1 MWLPFFIYCTRMKLN
16 LSPALG
22 NVGQLLLGIVF
33 MSFGICLISAVHLGT
48 TPISSLPWAL
58 SEISGL
64 TFGTT
69 TFLCNVVFLCI
80 QILLLRKEFSKLNFL
95 QIPLVF
101 LFSLCTDFWMW
112 ILSSIQLNNYWL
124 LLALSLIGNAFL
136 ALGVAFEIRSKSIP
150 LPGEGLVIA
159 VSVVSRQPFY
169 RIKIGNDV
177 TMVVLAAILG
187 WSFLHEIYGIRE
199 GTLISAFLVGIL
211 VKFISKFLDRIWPV
225 KEYV

>member
-1 MWLPFFIYCTRMKLN
+1 MSRWSLP
-16 LSPALG
+16 PALG

-58 SEISGL
+58 SKISGL

-69 TFLCNVVFLCI
+69 TFLCNIIFLCI

-101 LFSLCTDFWMW
+101 LFSLFTDFWMW
-112 ILSSIQLNNYWL
+112 FLSGISSENYWL
-124 LLALSLIGNAFL
+124 LLSLSLIGNAFL

-159 VSVVSRQPFY
+159 VSVASRQPFY

-187 WSFLHEIYGIRE
+187 WFFLSEIYGIRE
-199 GTLISAFLVGIL
+199 GTVISAFLVGIL
-211 VKFISKFLDRIWPV
+211 VKFISKFLDRIWPI
-225 KEYV
+225 K

>member
-1 MWLPFFIYCTRMKLN
+1 MSRWSLP
-16 LSPALG
+16 SALG

-58 SEISGL
+58 SKICGL

-69 TFLCNVVFLCI
+69 TFLCNIAFLCI

-112 ILSSIQLNNYWL
+112 FLSGIHLENYWL
-124 LLALSLIGNAFL
+124 LLSLSLIGNVFL

-150 LPGEGLVIA
+150 LPGEGFVIA

-187 WSFLHEIYGIRE
+187 WLFLSEIYGIRE
-199 GTLISAFLVGIL
+199 GTVISAFLVGIL
-211 VKFISKFLDRIWPV
+211 VKFISKFLDRIWPI
-225 KEYV
+225 K

>member
-1 MWLPFFIYCTRMKLN
+1 MNFPFFVVVSQMKLN
-16 LSPALG
+16 LPPALG

-33 MSFGICLISAVHLGT
+33 MSFGICLISVVHLGT

-58 SEISGL
+58 AKIGGL

-69 TFLCNVVFLCI
+69 TFLCNILFLCI
-80 QILLLRKEFSKLNFL
+80 QIL

-112 ILSSIQLNNYWL
+112 FLSGIQSQNYWL
-124 LLALSLIGNAFL
+124 LLLLSLAGNVFL

-159 VSVVSRQPFY
+159 ISVVTRQPFY

-187 WSFLHEIYGIRE
+187 WFFINEIYGIRE
-199 GTLISAFLVGIL
+199 GTVISAFLVGIL
-211 VKFISKFLDRIWPV
+211 VKFISKFLDRIWPIN
-225 KEYV
+225 

>member
-1 MWLPFFIYCTRMKLN
+1 MNFPFFICLSDMKLS
-16 LSPALG
+16 LPAALG
-22 NVGQLLLGIVF
+22 NVGQLLLGIIF

-58 SEISGL
+58 SKICDL

-69 TFLCNVVFLCI
+69 TFLCNIAFLMI

-101 LFSLCTDFWMW
+101 LFSVFTDFWMW
-112 ILSSIQLNNYWL
+112 VLADLTCDTYWVL
-124 LLALSLIGNAFL
+124 FLLSLIGNLFL
-136 ALGVAFEIRSKSIP
+136 ALGVAFEVRSKSIP

-177 TMVVLAAILG
+177 TMVILAATLG
-187 WSFLHEIYGIRE
+187 FFCLHEIYGIRE
-199 GTLISAFLVGIL
+199 GTLISAFLVGFL
-211 VKFISKFLDRIWPV
+211 VKFISRFLDRIWPI
-225 KEYV
+225 K

>member
-1 MWLPFFIYCTRMKLN
+1 MSRWSLP
-16 LSPALG
+16 P
-22 NVGQLLLGIVF
+22 
-33 MSFGICLISAVHLGT
+33 HLGT

-58 SEISGL
+58 SKICGL

-69 TFLCNVVFLCI
+69 TFLCNIAFLCI

-112 ILSSIQLNNYWL
+112 FLSGIPSENYWL
-124 LLALSLIGNAFL
+124 LLSLSLVGNAFL

-187 WSFLHEIYGIRE
+187 WLFLSEIYGIRE
-199 GTLISAFLVGIL
+199 GTVISAFLVGIL
-211 VKFISKFLDRIWPV
+211 VKFISKFLDRIWPI
-225 KEYV
+225 E

>member
-1 MWLPFFIYCTRMKLN
+1 MKLS
-16 LSPALG
+16 LPAALG
-22 NVGQLLLGIVF
+22 NVGQLLLGIIF

-48 TPISSLPWAL
+48 TPISSL
-58 SEISGL
+58 SKICDL

-69 TFLCNVVFLCI
+69 TFLCNIAFLMI

-101 LFSLCTDFWMW
+101 LFSLFTDFWMW
-112 ILSSIQLNNYWL
+112 LLSALSFENYWVL
-124 LLALSLIGNAFL
+124 LLLSLVGNFFL
-136 ALGVAFEIRSKSIP
+136 ALGVVFEVRSRSIP

-169 RIKIGNDV
+169 RIKIGNDI
-177 TMVVLAAILG
+177 TMVILAAILG
-187 WSFLHEIYGIRE
+187 FFCLNEIYGIRE

-211 VKFISKFLDRIWPV
+211 VKFISRFLDRIWPL
-225 KEYV
+225 K